1 MLEASAHLHLKAL
14 LRSEGGARWPHHL
27 TLSRLVARSLRRSD
41 HTLVC
46 LTPGMEASWWP
57 SLLVPMALSE
67 TPLALVV
74 SDALRRRLIQVE
86 WPRLKAVGLH
96 LPCWEGPGAP
106 PGCRLWLL
114 SPRELVQ
121 AWRRGELGDRQ
132 LLIPEAERL
141 EQELGV
147 AQEVVV
153 HPSDWDG
160 LRRAFPAAE
169 EALLLFH
176 GRLTR
181 RLFSQPRHPEQLVAV
196 DVHDEMPLRDLLG
209 ALRPLPEPWPRWQ
222 AAAGSGWTSW
232 AKVDPALLQWQ
243 WIRQPLDPFQ
253 ELTGLFEGRG
263 AVLLGEVASGGTGQA
278 AAAGL
283 GWTPRVVLELDDPPL
298 NDPRPP
304 GAPRRPP
311 LPNSPPGADH
321 RGGRRW

>member
-1 MLEASAHLHLKAL
+1 MLEASAHLHHKAL

-67 TPLALVV
+67 APLALVV

-106 PGCRLWLL
+106 TGCRLWLL

-209 ALRPLPEPWPRWQ
+209 ALRPLPEPWPR
-222 AAAGSGWTSW
+222 
-232 AKVDPALLQWQ
+232 
-243 WIRQPLDPFQ
+243 
-253 ELTGLFEGRG
+253 
-263 AVLLGEVASGGTGQA
+263 
-278 AAAGL
+278 
-283 GWTPRVVLELDDPPL
+283 
-298 NDPRPP
+298 
-304 GAPRRPP
+304 
-311 LPNSPPGADH
+311 
-321 RGGRRW
+321 